1 MRNKIIKLMFLGILL
16 ILVSGCKRD
25 GKSKFTP
32 PEDGLVTEEMAV
44 RYVRVSVALTKI
56 AESEAVKLGE
66 LRKKYGISTGMSELN
81 DNEYKEK
88 YPQVVAAWDSL
99 REDWD
104 RKQDSVYRELGMG
117 EEEWDWIA
125 GAIIARENR
134 TIREFIGQEFERV
147 KNESDSLPKQVIDTT
162 KKT

>member
-1 MRNKIIKLMFLGILL
+1 MRNQIIKLIFLGMLL
-16 ILVSGCKRD
+16 VMFSGCKRG
-25 GKSKFTP
+25 GKGKFTP
-32 PEDGLVTEEMAV
+32 PEDGLVTKEMAV

-56 AESEAVKLGE
+56 AEGEAVKLGE
-66 LRKKYGISTGMSELN
+66 LRKKYGISPGMAELN

-104 RKQDSVYRELGMG
+104 RKQDSVYRGLGMG

-125 GAIIARENR
+125 GAIITRENK
-134 TIREFIGQEFERV
+134 TMREFIGQEFERV
-147 KNESDSLPKQVIDTT
+147 KNEADSLPKQTVDTT